1 MLYII
6 ILNRLILES
15 TMKKE
20 IVFKIF
26 SNMPTLQTERLSLRQ
41 MHPIDTEDMFD
52 YAKRPEVTKYLL
64 WRDHEDIGYT
74 RDYLNYISHRYSLGN
89 FYDWAIIDRE
99 SRRMIGTCGFT
110 KIDTANNSAEIG
122 YVLNPDFH
130 RRGLGSEAVKRVLK
144 FGFEEL
150 GFNRIEARFMQ
161 GNEASLALMKS
172 VGMTF
177 EGYFRDLMLVKGEYK
192 TIGVSSILKEEYER
206 IYKFCDTE
214 KSEADNEKN

>member
-1 MLYII
+1 
-6 ILNRLILES
+6 
-15 TMKKE
+15 MKKE
-20 IVFKIF
+20 TIYKIF
-26 SNMPTLQTERLSLRQ
+26 SNMPTLKGERLTLRP
-41 MHPIDTEDMFD
+41 MHPIDAEDMFS
-52 YAKRPEVTKYLL
+52 YACREEVTRYLL
-64 WRDHEDIGYT
+64 WSPHNSVSYT
-74 RDYLNYISHRYSLGN
+74 KDYLRYIQTRYTLGD

-130 RRGLGSEAVKRVLK
+130 RRGFGSEAVKRVLK